1 MYRQITMAI
10 EAFYVMSTSL
20 TKISILLFYRRM
32 AAGSISPL
40 FHWVVRI
47 AMASVVAYLIT
58 FELTLFLGCRPID
71 SFWNQVDFI
80 WETTHKAGVDYHCF
94 SEPANALAASG
105 ISIIQDFMACGMPII
120 LFWKLNLPFRQKAAL
135 AAVFGVGFL

>member
-1 MYRQITMAI
+1 VYRQITMAI
-10 EAFYVMSTSL
+10 ESCYVFSTSL

-32 AAGSISPL
+32 AAGSITPL
-40 FHWVVRI
+40 FHWAVRI
-47 AMASVVAYLIT
+47 AMASVVAYCIT

-71 SFWNQVDFI
+71 SFWNQVDPI
-80 WETTHKAGVDYHCF
+80 WITTHVEGVDYHCF

-105 ISIIQDFMACGMPII
+105 ISIVQDFLACGLPII
-120 LFWKLNLPFRQKAAL
+120 LFWKLKLPFRQKAAL

>member
-1 MYRQITMAI
+1 MSI
-10 EAFYVMSTSL
+10 EAFYVLSTSL

-32 AAGSISPL
+32 ASGSISPF
-40 FHWVVRI
+40 FHWAVRI
-47 AMASVVAYLIT
+47 AMASVVLYAIT
-58 FELTLFLGCRPID
+58 FEMTLFLGCHPID
-71 SFWNQVDFI
+71 SFWNQVDLI
-80 WETTHKAGVDYHCF
+80 WGTTHIEGVDYHCF

-105 ISIIQDFMACGMPII
+105 ISIVQDFMACGLPVV